1 MYKFRIAMEEF
12 RHDACAGKFYDADM
26 NTTLMSPAAA
36 EKTNP
41 LPIPL
46 ATIQRAER
54 LLRHALAV
62 QTPTEQRDASRLGG
76 MVDDSAGKAFTL
88 ALADEVFRSHVPTI
102 QARRWREI
110 AQHYGVPRYL
120 SWFDKSLLAVGTAVS
135 SLAPQIVMPLVA
147 KRLRSESANVILD
160 AQPQRLD
167 AHLERRRADGF
178 RSNLNYLGEAV
189 LGEEEAN
196 RRLEAA
202 LDFLA
207 NPRIDYVS
215 LKITAIFSQVSVLA
229 WEQSRTE
236 IESRLRRVY
245 RAALPARK
253 FVNLDMEEFRDLDLT
268 ISAFQRVL
276 DEPEFRSLSAGIVL
290 QAYLPDSWPAQQ
302 SLVRWAQQRVADGG
316 ADIKIRLVKG
326 ANLAMETVEA
336 ELHGWH
342 PAPYATKA
350 ATDANFRRMLE
361 FGCRPENAAAV
372 RLGVATHNLFDAAL
386 ALELRERYRTEHR
399 VELEMLEGMA
409 NHQARAV
416 RDAAGSLLL
425 YSPVVKDD
433 DFLGAM
439 SYLVRRLDENTAP
452 ENFLRAAFTLRPGT
466 KSWDEQRERFERGW
480 ADRESVSSSSRRV
493 QPAVVASTTHFEN
506 EPDSDWTQSHTRGA
520 LHREISNWKSPS
532 IPPLGDLNEMLETAR
547 SAQPGW
553 DSLGLERRK
562 AILRAAGDVMSQ
574 QRFQT
579 IACLQSD
586 GKKAV
591 VDADG
596 EVSEAIDFARYYAAE
611 YTVPNGLQAKALG
624 VVLVT
629 PPWNFPYAIPAGG
642 VLAALLTG
650 NSVILKPAPETVTT
664 AYLLATQLWEAGV
677 PRDVLQFFPCDDGA
691 IGKSLVTDSR
701 VDCVVLTGGWETAK
715 LFQGWRPSL
724 RLFAETS
731 GKNSLI
737 ITAQADR
744 ELAIKDLVR
753 SAFGHAGQKCSAASL
768 AIVEAEVYDDPAFR
782 RQLRDAAASLFVGS
796 ASDLRS
802 IVTPLVQAPGG
813 SLYRAM
819 TMLEPGEEWL
829 LQPRQIG
836 DDPCLWSPGVK
847 LGVRPGS
854 WFHKTECFGPVL
866 GLMRASSLQEAL
878 DWQNATD
885 FGLTAGL
892 HTLSREEQL
901 WWQDRVQ
908 AGNLYINRPIT
919 GAIVRRQ
926 PFGGWKRS
934 CVGPGA
940 KAGGPNY
947 PHLFTTLR
955 DSDAAVQIQAV
966 ESSYRDAWKNEF
978 SCDHDPSALRCEA
991 NVFRYRPCR
1000 GVVLRVG
1007 ASDVQTRQRAELAAK
1022 ITGVPLIVSSV
1033 AEETDSQFI
1042 TRLPS
1047 LATSV
1052 EFLRIVAPVS
1062 DAALTAATQAGL
1074 NWIDAP
1080 VTANGRTE
1088 LRFWLR
1094 EQSVSRTKHRYG
1106 LILDSSPH

>member
-1 MYKFRIAMEEF
+1 LYKFRIAMEEF
-12 RHDACAGKFYDADM
+12 RHDGFAAKFYYADM
-26 NTTLMSPAAA
+26 NTTLISPAVPAA
-36 EKTNP
+36 TNS

-54 LLRHALAV
+54 LLRHALTV
-62 QTPTEQRDASRLGG
+62 QTPTEQRDAARLGG
-76 MVDDSAGKAFTL
+76 MVDDPAGKAFTL
-88 ALADEVFRSHVPTI
+88 ALADEVFRSHVPTV

-110 AQHYGVPRYL
+110 AQQYGVPRYL
-120 SWFDKSLLAVGTAVS
+120 GWFDRSLLSVGSAVS
-135 SLAPQIVMPLVA
+135 ALAPKIVMPLVA

-167 AHLERRRADGF
+167 VHLERRRADGF

-207 NPRIDYVS
+207 NQRIDYVS

-268 ISAFQRVL
+268 ISALQRVL

-302 SLVRWAQQRVADGG
+302 SLVRWAQQRVAGGG

-336 ELHGWH
+336 ELHGWY
-342 PAPYATKA
+342 PAPYASKA
-350 ATDANFRRMLE
+350 ETDANFRRMLE

-386 ALELRERYRTEHR
+386 ALELRERYQTEHR

-452 ENFLRAAFTLRPGT
+452 ENFLRAAFSLRPGT

-480 ADRESVSSSSRRV
+480 ADRESVDASSRRTL
-493 QPAVVASTTHFEN
+493 PAVVAGTATSFEN
-506 EPDSDWTQSHTRGA
+506 EPDSDWTQSQTRTV
-520 LHREISNWKSPS
+520 LHREISAWESPA
-532 IPPLGDLNEMLETAR
+532 IPPLGDLNDVLETAR
-547 SAQPGW
+547 SAQPRW
-553 DSLGLERRK
+553 DSLGLELRK
-562 AILRAAGDVMSQ
+562 AILHAVADVMSQ
-574 QRFQT
+574 QRFRT
-579 IACLQSD
+579 IACLQAD

-591 VDADG
+591 ADADG

-611 YTVPNGLQAKALG
+611 YAVPNGLQAEALG

-677 PRDVLQFFPCDDGA
+677 PHDVLQFFPCDDGA
-691 IGKSLVTDSR
+691 IGKSLITDHR

-715 LFQGWRPSL
+715 LFQSWRPSL

-782 RQLRDAAASLFVGS
+782 RQLRDAAASLFVGP

-813 SLYRAM
+813 ALYRAM
-819 TMLEPGEEWL
+819 TTLEPGEEWL
-829 LQPRQIG
+829 LQPHQIG

-854 WFHKTECFGPVL
+854 WFHKTECFGPIL
-866 GLMRASSLQEAL
+866 GLMRAASLQEAL

-892 HTLSREEQL
+892 HTLSRDEQL

-955 DSDAAVQIQAV
+955 DSDSVVQIQGV
-966 ESSYRDAWKNEF
+966 ENSYVDAWKNEF
-978 SCDHDPSALRCEA
+978 SCEHDPSALRCEA

-1042 TRLPS
+1042 ARLPS
-1047 LATSV
+1047 LAASA

-1062 DAALTAATQAGL
+1062 DAALTAATLAGL

-1094 EQSVSRTKHRYG
+1094 EQSLSRTKHRYG
-1106 LILDSSPH
+1106 LILE

>member
-1 MYKFRIAMEEF
+1 
-12 RHDACAGKFYDADM
+12 M
-26 NTTLMSPAAA
+26 NTTLTAPVISHEMTVP
-36 EKTNP
+36 
-41 LPIPL
+41 PIPI
-46 ATIQRAER
+46 AAVQRAER
-54 LLRHALAV
+54 LLRHALKV
-62 QTPTEQRDASRLGG
+62 QTAAEQRDAARLGG

-88 ALADEVFRSHVPTI
+88 ALADEVFRSHLPTV
-102 QARRWREI
+102 QARRWRDTVR
-110 AQHYGVPRYL
+110 QHGVPRYL
-120 SWFDKSLLAVGTAVS
+120 GWFDKTLLSVGSAAS
-135 SLAPQIVMPLVA
+135 ALAPGIVMPLVA

-160 AQPQRLD
+160 AQPQRLNE
-167 AHLERRRADGF
+167 HLDRRRSEGF
-178 RSNLNYLGEAV
+178 RTNLNYLGEAV

-202 LDFLA
+202 LAFLA

-229 WEQSRTE
+229 WEESRTE
-236 IESRLRRVY
+236 IENRLRRVY
-245 RAALPARK
+245 RAALPGRK
-253 FVNLDMEEFRDLDLT
+253 FVNLDMEEFRDLSLT

-276 DEPEFRSLSAGIVL
+276 DEPEFQTLSAGIVL
-290 QAYLPDSWPAQQ
+290 QAYLPDSWEAQQ
-302 SLVRWAQQRVADGG
+302 SLTSWAQRRTAGGG
-316 ADIKIRLVKG
+316 ADIKVRLVKG

-342 PAPYATKA
+342 AAPYATKA
-350 ATDANFRRMLE
+350 ETDANFRRMLE
-361 FGCRPENAAAV
+361 FGCRPENAKAV

-386 ALELRERYRTEHR
+386 ALELRERYRTEDR

-452 ENFLRAAFTLRPGT
+452 ENFLRAAFSLRPGT

-480 ADRESVSSSSRRV
+480 ESRDSVSAVSRRL
-493 QPAVVASTTHFEN
+493 QPAVQPRRSSHFEN
-506 EPDSDWTQSHTRGA
+506 EPDSDWTQS
-520 LHREISNWKSPS
+520 LIRESLDRELSTWSSPA
-532 IPPLGDLNEMLETAR
+532 IPPLGQLDEVLETAR
-547 SAQPGW
+547 TAQSRWGQV
-553 DSLGLERRK
+553 GIEQRK
-562 AILRAAGDVMSQ
+562 AVLRNVADVMSQ
-574 QRFQT
+574 QRFRT
-579 IACLQSD
+579 IACLQTD

-591 VDADG
+591 ADADG
-596 EVSEAIDFARYYAAE
+596 EVSEAIDFARYYATE
-611 YTVPNGLQAKALG
+611 YAVPAGLHSEALG

-642 VLAALLTG
+642 VLAALLAG

-677 PRDVLQFFPCDDGA
+677 PRDVLQFFPCDDGPT
-691 IGKSLVTDSR
+691 GKSLITDPR
-701 VDCVVLTGGWETAK
+701 VDCVVLTGGWETAR

-731 GKNSLI
+731 GKNSMI
-737 ITAQADR
+737 ISAQADR

-782 RQLRDAAASLFVGS
+782 RQLRDAAASLFVGPS
-796 ASDLRS
+796 SDLRS
-802 IVTPLVQAPGG
+802 IVTPLVQTPG
-813 SLYRAM
+813 SALHRAL
-819 TMLEPGEEWL
+819 TTLEPGEEWL
-829 LQPRQIG
+829 LQPRQVG

-866 GLMRASSLQEAL
+866 GLMRAASLEEAVE
-878 DWQNATD
+878 WQNATD

-892 HTLSREEQL
+892 HTLSRDEQL
-901 WWQDRVQ
+901 WWQDRVE

-926 PFGGWKRS
+926 PFGGWKKS

-947 PHLFTTLR
+947 PHLFTTLH
-955 DSDAAVQIQAV
+955 DSLPTV
-966 ESSYRDAWKNEF
+966 ELHDVERSYREAWESEF
-978 SCDHDPSALRCEA
+978 SREHDPSALRCEA

-1000 GVVLRVG
+1000 GVVLRIAAG
-1007 ASDVQTRQRAELAAK
+1007 DVVTSQRAELAAR
-1022 ITGVPLIVSSV
+1022 ITGTNLIVSSLE
-1033 AEETDSQFI
+1033 EETDDQFI
-1042 TRLPS
+1042 ARLPV
-1047 LATSV
+1047 LAKSA
-1052 EFLRIVAPVS
+1052 EFVRVVSPVG
-1062 DAALTAATQAGL
+1062 DAVLSAAIHAGL
-1074 NWIDAP
+1074 NWIQAP

-1088 LRFWLR
+1088 LRFWMR

-1106 LILDSSPH
+1106 LIVDERTQSSCVTARPSSDNQCALR